1 MDVIVTRTKSRF
13 GRYKPWIFFGAILNA
28 LIMYAMFSV
37 PYSLEENSLKLYVAV
52 TYLLCGETYT
62 LYDIPFWSN
71 RFYTF

>member
-1 MDVIVTRTKSRF
+1 MADISHGF
-13 GRYKPWIFFGAILNA
+13 FFGAILNA